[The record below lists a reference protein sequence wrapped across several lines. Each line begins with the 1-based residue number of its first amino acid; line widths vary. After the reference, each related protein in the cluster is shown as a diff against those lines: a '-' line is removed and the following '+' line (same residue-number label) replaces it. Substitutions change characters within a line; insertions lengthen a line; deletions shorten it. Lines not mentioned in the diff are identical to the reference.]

1 VKGLIASL
9 GALAVLLACG
19 SCAQI
24 TLRKAMTDRVQKRY
38 AALLER
44 LEGGSN
50 FEVRAAATA
59 LREAFESPAV
69 VRSSPRPG
77 DPRFEELRL
86 EAISVMDRIERTAE
100 RFDAE
105 NLSEMRSE
113 IAARC
118 DACHAVFRTP

>member
-1 VKGLIASL
+1 MKGRGASL
-9 GALAVLLACG
+9 GLLAVLLACG

-24 TLRKAMTDRVQKRY
+24 TLRQAMTDRVQTRY
-38 AALLER
+38 VALIRR
-44 LEGGSN
+44 LEAGSN
-50 FEVRAAATA
+50 FEVRAASRA
-59 LREAFESPAV
+59 LREALESPAV

-86 EAISVMDRIERTAE
+86 EAISVMRRIERTAE

-105 NLSEMRSE
+105 SLQEMRSE

>member
-1 VKGLIASL
+1 MKGRVPSL
-9 GALAVLLACG
+9 GLLAVLLACG

-24 TLRKAMTDRVQKRY
+24 TLRQVMTDRVQTRY
-38 AALLER
+38 VALIQKLEA
-44 LEGGSN
+44 GSN
-50 FEVRAAATA
+50 FEVRAASAA
-59 LREAFESPAV
+59 LREALESQAV

-86 EAISVMDRIERTAE
+86 EAISVMRRIERTAE

-105 NLSEMRSE
+105 TLSGMRSE

-118 DACHAVFRTP
+118 DACHAVFRAP